1 MTLLPFEGDAAT
13 LLPAEK
19 YGTLWINN
27 DKAFGLVQIRL
38 GSVHGSTLQDRS
50 IASLLMV
57 GVFSLGIGAMGH
69 VYAPKVTETANT
81 IVEAAALDEIVDSDP
96 LQAMVDTAVK
106 VQKFAKAAIKP
117 KPELTTRIVELGKGR
132 TFARMLMDAA
142 IPKDQAMAASSAL
155 GKVYDHRSLRA
166 GQEVTLSVT
175 TLKDEYT
182 LTALTFE
189 PASTKEL
196 SIVRLYD
203 GSYSAELKNTPVERR
218 RIAVKSKIKNSLY
231 LAGAKQGVPRGIMAS
246 LIRAYSHQIDFQRDI
261 HTGDSFEILYDQPT
275 ARNGNAVGQGVIIY
289 AALHTGG
296 RTFPIYRVTFGD
308 GAVDYFNEKGQSVK
322 RSLLRT
328 PLSNAR
334 ITSSFGRRRHPLL
347 GYTRM
352 HKGVDF
358 GARRGTPIFA
368 AGNGTVIK
376 AKWNGGYG
384 KFIKIRHNGR
394 TYTAYAHM
402 KKFAKGLRKG
412 TRVKQGDVIGFVGN
426 TGRSTGPHLH
436 YEVIIDGRARN
447 PMKVSMPTGRIL
459 KGKTLRQFRKGQG
472 KLKEEFMALLKQR
485 SDNKKTASTK
495 ASKIDSI
502 KVAAKR

>member
-1 MTLLPFEGDAAT
+1 MLNL
-13 LLPAEK
+13 
-19 YGTLWINN
+19 
-27 DKAFGLVQIRL
+27 RL
-38 GSVHGSTLQDRS
+38 GSVHGSTLQERS
-50 IASLLMV
+50 TASLLLAGLLILGV
-57 GVFSLGIGAMGH
+57 GTMGH
-69 VYAPKVTETANT
+69 HYVPKAT
-81 IVEAAALDEIVDSDP
+81 EAAGALVQAAAPAIEEVVDSVP
-96 LQAMVDTAVK
+96 IQAMASAAKEVK
-106 VQKFAKAAIKP
+106 KLAASVIKP
-117 KPELTTRIVELGKGR
+117 KPELTTRVVELGKGR
-132 TFARMLMDAA
+132 TFTRMLMDAA
-142 IPKDQAMAASSAL
+142 IPSDQAAAASSAL
-155 GKVYDHRSLRA
+155 GKVYDHRKLRA
-166 GQEVTLSVT
+166 GQEVTLSIT
-175 TLKDEYT
+175 TLKDKYT
-182 LTALTFE
+182 LSALTFE

-203 GSYSAELKNTPVERR
+203 GTYSAELKNTPVERR
-218 RIAVKSKIKNSLY
+218 RIAVKGKIKSSLY
-231 LAGAKQGVPRGIMAS
+231 VAGAKVGVPRGVMAS

-261 HTGDSFEILYDQPT
+261 RPGDKFEILYDQPT
-275 ARNGNAVGQGVIIY
+275 ARNGSAVGQGVIIY

-328 PLSNAR
+328 PVANAR

-347 GYTRM
+347 GYSRM

-384 KFIKIRHNGR
+384 KYIKIRHNNR

-402 KKFAKGLRKG
+402 KRFAKGLHKG

-436 YEVIIDGRARN
+436 YEVIIDGRHRN
-447 PMKVSMPTGRIL
+447 PMKVSMPTGRVL
-459 KGKTLRQFRKGQG
+459 KGKTLRQFKKGQG
-472 KLKEEFMALLKQR
+472 KLREEFHALLKRRQ
-485 SDNKKTASTK
+485 DNKKNASGK
-495 ASKIDSI
+495 PSKMDSI
-502 KVAAKR
+502 KVAAKG

>member
-1 MTLLPFEGDAAT
+1 MAHL
-13 LLPAEK
+13 
-19 YGTLWINN
+19 
-27 DKAFGLVQIRL
+27 RL
-38 GSVHGSTLQDRS
+38 GSLHGATLQERPTT
-50 IASLLMV
+50 SLLLV
-57 GVFSLGIGAMGH
+57 GLITLGIGTMGH
-69 VYAPKVTETANT
+69 FYAPKATETTST
-81 IVEAAALDEIVDSDP
+81 IVQATAPAIEEIVDSAP
-96 LQAMVDTAVK
+96 IQAMTQTAKSVK
-106 VQKFAKAAIKP
+106 ELASAVIKP
-117 KPELTTRIVELGKGR
+117 RPELSTRVVELGKGR

-142 IPKDQAMAASSAL
+142 IPSDQAVAASSAL
-155 GKVYDHRSLRA
+155 GKVYDHRKLRA
-166 GQEVTLSVT
+166 GQEVTLSIT
-175 TLKDEYT
+175 TLKDDYT

-203 GSYSAELKNTPVERR
+203 GTYSAELKNTPVERR
-218 RIAVKSKIKNSLY
+218 RIAVKGKIKNSLY
-231 LAGAKQGVPRGIMAS
+231 AAGARQGVPRGIMAS

-261 HTGDSFEILYDQPT
+261 RPGDKFEILYDQPT
-275 ARNGNAVGQGVIIY
+275 ARNGSAIGQGVIIY

-328 PLSNAR
+328 PLANAR

-358 GARRGTPIFA
+358 GAPRGTPIFA
-368 AGNGTVIK
+368 AGNGRVIK

-384 KFIKIRHNGR
+384 KYIKIRHNGR

-402 KKFAKGLRKG
+402 KRFAKGIRAG
-412 TRVKQGDVIGFVGN
+412 SRVKQGDVIGFVGN

-436 YEVIIDGRARN
+436 YEVIIDGKARN
-447 PMKVSMPTGRIL
+447 PMKVSMPTGRVL
-459 KGKTLRQFRKGQG
+459 KGKTLRQFKKGQG
-472 KLKEEFMALLKQR
+472 KLKDEFIALLKH
-485 SDNKKTASTK
+485 SKENKENAK
-495 ASKIDSI
+495 AKPNRPDSI
-502 KVAAKR
+502 KVAAKG